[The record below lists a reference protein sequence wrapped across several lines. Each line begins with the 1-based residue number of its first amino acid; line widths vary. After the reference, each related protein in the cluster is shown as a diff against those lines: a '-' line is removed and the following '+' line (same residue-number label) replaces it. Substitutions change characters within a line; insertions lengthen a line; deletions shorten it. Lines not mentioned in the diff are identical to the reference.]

1 MSKKLLSS
9 LIILGAIFSSAPTSV
24 LADSSVLNIET
35 KATTVDVTVR
45 GQQLLSSML
54 MEQTQHLATLFF
66 RIKARLQESICL
78 ALN

>member
-35 KATTVDVTVR
+35 KATTVDVTVL
-45 GQQLLSSML
+45 GSTAIVFNADGTNTTPSNFVISNQSKIAGINLSSV
-54 MEQTQHLATLFF
+54 
-66 RIKARLQESICL
+66 
-78 ALN
+78 